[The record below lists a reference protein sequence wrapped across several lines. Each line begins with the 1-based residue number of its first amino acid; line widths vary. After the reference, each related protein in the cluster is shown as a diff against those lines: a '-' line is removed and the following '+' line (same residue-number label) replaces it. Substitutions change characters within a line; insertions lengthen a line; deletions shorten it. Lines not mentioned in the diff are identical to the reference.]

1 MKKFKSFKGTLIGKM
16 NQKLTFFVVIVSL
29 VLSSSLVASS
39 LITSSTNSVFAVKM
53 NDPNY
58 KWLVDIVNMIKPTV
72 GSNYNKDAIILTMG
86 CIAEAEQGTGII
98 KMDSKGLKEVT
109 IQYSEGWNR
118 AKICNEIADIFL
130 EDGTTIKKD
139 YKEDSDRDASFTLV
153 MW

>member
-1 MKKFKSFKGTLIGKM
+1 M
-16 NQKLTFFVVIVSL
+16 NQKLIIFGFIASFVL
-29 VLSSSLVASS
+29 FTYLVASF
-39 LITSSTNSVFAVKM
+39 TNSVFAVKM

-58 KWLVDIVNMIKPTV
+58 KWLVDIINEIKPSL
-72 GSNYNKDAIILTMG
+72 GSNYSHDAMILMMG
-86 CIAEAEQGTGII
+86 CISEAEQGSGII

-109 IQYSEGWNR
+109 IEYSEGWHR

-130 EDGTTIKKD
+130 EDGITIKKD